1 MKRKRFEELASEA
14 LDKLPEAFRSR
25 LENVDIIVESR
36 PSGGVLKESGVNGH
50 GTLLGLYRGVPLKH
64 RGTGYS
70 SVLPDI
76 ITLYQEPIESICIDE
91 AEVKQK
97 IMDVLM
103 HEIGHHFGMSEE
115 ELP

>member
-1 MKRKRFEELASEA
+1 MKREKFEELASEA
-14 LDKLPEAFRSR
+14 LDELPEVFRGR

-36 PSGGVLKESGVNGH
+36 PSGDILKERGVSRND
-50 GTLLGLYRGVPLKH
+50 TLLGLYHGIPLKH

-70 SVLPDI
+70 SVLPDV
-76 ITLYQEPIESICIDE
+76 ITIYQEPIESICTNESDI
-91 AEVKQK
+91 KQK
-97 IMDVLM
+97 ITDVLM